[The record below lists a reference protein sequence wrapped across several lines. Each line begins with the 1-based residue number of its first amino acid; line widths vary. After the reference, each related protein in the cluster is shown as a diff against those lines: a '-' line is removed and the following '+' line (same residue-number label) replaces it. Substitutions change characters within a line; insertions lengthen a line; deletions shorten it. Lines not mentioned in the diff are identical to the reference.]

1 MDEKIKRFLRRF
13 LPRNIRS
20 QRIFWGPLRGHKIVT
35 SWYDYPSA
43 ILGRTERAL
52 IEWFSRNVKVNET
65 WLDVG
70 AHYGYTACN
79 PN

>member
-1 MDEKIKRFLRRF
+1 MDEKMKRFLRCF
-13 LPRNIRS
+13 LPRNIHS
-20 QRIFWGPLRGHKIVT
+20 WRIFGDPLRGYKILI

-52 IEWFSRNVKVNET
+52 IEWFSLNVKVNET

-70 AHYGYTACN
+70 VPYGYTARN
-79 PN
+79 PH